1 MKAYFLALIGLWAIP
16 SASEILEP
24 LPEAAS
30 RKELRFQPYI
40 DFDKDGCYNTA
51 AIDAN
56 GRRNPGIMKSFSPS
70 KNCRNKKQLLNSN
83 VYSRKRCNHGYCAIM
98 YEYYF
103 EKDQATGLSGHKHD
117 WENIV
122 VFTKGDREVVRI
134 AATEEHSKYRY
145 TKDCVDWSDCPIPF
159 EGERHAKLVYHK
171 VRGDMHSFRFAKE
184 EEGENGIE
192 KAENHFHR
200 FYKSPLVGWDDWPSD
215 ELRDK
220 LVNWHDFTKPSIGGK
235 RFGRALKKAAGS
247 FKMVGEFNPF
257 QERDE
262 DEPIPDEDWDED
274 EE

>member
-134 AATEEHSKYRY
+134 AATEEHVSKPY
-145 TKDCVDWSDCPIPF
+145 
-159 EGERHAKLVYHK
+159 
-171 VRGDMHSFRFAKE
+171 
-184 EEGENGIE
+184 
-192 KAENHFHR
+192 
-200 FYKSPLVGWDDWPSD
+200 PLTLYCFV
-215 ELRDK
+215 
-220 LVNWHDFTKPSIGGK
+220 T
-235 RFGRALKKAAGS
+235 
-247 FKMVGEFNPF
+247 
-257 QERDE
+257 
-262 DEPIPDEDWDED
+262 
-274 EE
+274 